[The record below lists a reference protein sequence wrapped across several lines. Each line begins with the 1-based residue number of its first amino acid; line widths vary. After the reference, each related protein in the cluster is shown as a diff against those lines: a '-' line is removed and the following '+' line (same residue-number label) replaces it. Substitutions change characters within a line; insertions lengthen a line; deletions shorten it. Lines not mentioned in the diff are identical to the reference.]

1 MSGSVIFAAPQGT
14 TITMVRSYHCLK
26 RVDLSVWPRVQVTV
40 AETGE
45 GGRVW
50 VRDEIEI
57 YHEMERTREL
67 KELLRDPGKHC
78 KLDIT
83 IESGDDAASSSMRFN
98 IKRIMV
104 RPRLCT
110 HDCSD
115 RGRLVLM
122 SRTSS

>member
-1 MSGSVIFAAPQGT
+1 M
-14 TITMVRSYHCLK
+14 
-26 RVDLSVWPRVQVTV
+26 
-40 AETGE
+40 
-45 GGRVW
+45 W

-104 RPRLCT
+104 RPRLCPQ
-110 HDCSD
+110 DD
-115 RGRLVLM
+115 RIGASLSHISYVLIPAGGGKETAGEE
-122 SRTSS
+122 SGA